1 MFESILKTTETSISA
16 GPAVLIMVEAFV
28 LGVLIAACYMFT
40 QKKLYY
46 SKEYVITVSILPA
59 IVSLIIILVGS
70 SIARALSLAG
80 AFALVRFRS
89 AQGTAKEIVFLFFA
103 MGIGLAQGLG
113 FVVFA
118 PIATLIICL
127 CLVIVCKTPFGEKVC
142 QEKLLK
148 VTVSQ
153 DLDYNKEFSDLFKE
167 YTSEYTLKQIKTTD
181 KGNAYELSYY
191 VIMKNGI
198 DEKNFIES
206 IRKRNCGLNIS
217 LGMLP
222 DKNDIV
228 L

>member
-1 MFESILKTTETSISA
+1 MFESILTATETSISA
-16 GPAVLIMVEAFV
+16 GPAILIMIEAFV
-28 LGVLIAACYMFT
+28 LGLLIAACYMFT
-40 QKKLYY
+40 QKNLFY

-59 IVSLIIILVGS
+59 IVALIIMLVGS
-70 SIARALSLAG
+70 SVARALSLAG

-113 FVVFA
+113 FVIFA
-118 PIATLIICL
+118 PVATLIICL
-127 CLVIVCKTPFGEKVC
+127 CMVLVCMTPFGERVC

-148 VTVSQ
+148 VTVPQ
-153 DLDYNKEFSDLFKE
+153 ELDYNNEFSDLFKE
-167 YTSEYTLKQIKTTD
+167 YTKEYTLKQVKTTD

-191 VIMKNGI
+191 VIMKIGI
-198 DEKNFIES
+198 DEKLFIES
-206 IRKRNCGLNIS
+206 IRKRNSGLNIS
-217 LGMLP
+217 LGMMP